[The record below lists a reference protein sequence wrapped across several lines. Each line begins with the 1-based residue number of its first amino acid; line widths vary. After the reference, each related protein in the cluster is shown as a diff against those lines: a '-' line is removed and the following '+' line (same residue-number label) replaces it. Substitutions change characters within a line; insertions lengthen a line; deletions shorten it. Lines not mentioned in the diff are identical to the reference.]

1 MKFATIA
8 LFLGTIS
15 AQEFDEE
22 LINELKISISPAGE
36 RAIEKEAKDV
46 KMTMKKIANSKPV
59 SNLGASLKRWADTK
73 EVHNLEAVDRAF
85 LKSKAGQRLI
95 AEWKDV
101 GEVLKKNLHRQK
113 DGSLHFDNKHVDKL
127 SDELDDVADQYEHLD
142 GSKWDKAYTRAWKK
156 ALKTKQAQSVFRM
169 AEAFKGSNE
178 GKMLHK
184 EMVELK
190 RSVKKNLK
198 ITDMP
203 DLDSSDDEEE
213 FEELAS
219 TLKIKVSVNGQK

>member
-59 SNLGASLKRWADTK
+59 RNLEASLKRWAHTK
-73 EVHNLEAVDRAF
+73 EVHHLEAVDRAF

-95 AEWKDV
+95 AEW
-101 GEVLKKNLHRQK
+101 
-113 DGSLHFDNKHVDKL
+113 
-127 SDELDDVADQYEHLD
+127 
-142 GSKWDKAYTRAWKK
+142 
-156 ALKTKQAQSVFRM
+156 
-169 AEAFKGSNE
+169 
-178 GKMLHK
+178 
-184 EMVELK
+184 
-190 RSVKKNLK
+190 
-198 ITDMP
+198 
-203 DLDSSDDEEE
+203 
-213 FEELAS
+213 
-219 TLKIKVSVNGQK
+219 